1 MCEDDPTTPAA
12 ALDPGVLRLVRR
24 AATPPERA
32 VLAALRAEGPLAEPA
47 LHRAV
52 DAPEPVVGG
61 CLAEL
66 QDRGLVRRVG
76 VESGTT
82 YALTTAGA
90 ELWPV
95 LEAID
100 ELQDR
105 CERGEDG

>member
-32 VLAALRAEGPLAEPA
+32 LLAALRAEAPLAEPA
-47 LHRAV
+47 LRRAV
-52 DAPEPVVGG
+52 DAPDPAVRG

-66 QDRGLVRRVG
+66 VDRGLVRRADTG
-76 VESGTT
+76 EATA
-82 YALTTAGA
+82 YALTAAGA

-95 LEAID
+95 LEAMD
-100 ELQDR
+100 ELRDR
-105 CERGEDG
+105 CERALEG